1 MWVSLGF
8 LACAVG
14 LLLGAVVSRTGAI
27 LAAGA
32 VLAGL
37 LLSVAYAVIDR
48 LTGSGIDASVIY
60 HLKTGLAGADLA
72 SFSGLAAGAVMAV
85 LASLLAA
92 GLAYRLFQAKAPVS
106 FGAGRILLGLALLLG
121 SIAIHPATGDLAR
134 LASGIRMAAAPAGP
148 APPGFVAVEKASFA
162 SPPRNFVLLYIESVE
177 RSYLDEARFPGLM
190 PNLAALEAEAVS
202 FTDLTEVGEAGWT
215 IAGMVASQCGMPLV
229 GSGAGVD
236 RFLPGATCLGDLL
249 AREGFDLAY
258 VGGADLDFAGKGT
271 FYDSHGFSLVEG
283 RTELEPRLSDPKYV
297 NDWGLYDDSLYP
309 EVRRRLDTL
318 AKAGRPFGLVALT
331 LDTHHPYG
339 FASRSCAEQPYGD
352 GSNQFLNAV
361 HCADRLA
368 ADFIGKVRAHPAFAN
383 TVLVVASDHLAM
395 PNLAQDALEAGPRR
409 NLLMVFAPDL
419 APARIDTPGT
429 TLDIGPTLLGLIGAP
444 TPALGYGR
452 DLLAEAPTL
461 RLGEPGLEALIDGGR
476 SYLAAMWSYPQLTG
490 GLTVDVA
497 AGEVVLGD
505 RRLKFPVLFRLDDTL
520 ATSGID
526 FEASD
531 DLALIERVAGLAVDQ
546 RFVWV
551 DACARTAIFA
561 AAPAPDEAGLCLLAG
576 TLASPDLF
584 QIAVKDGV
592 AIPPETL
599 TTPFTH
605 GTAAATMPDPQL
617 ADLLLRRQFA
627 AAKVIDYAPSNGSA
641 GEVAIRSAGYLTG
654 ASWVESPG
662 QGERVRLMRG
672 LTLLGLAPDAAPV
685 KLGHVDTCGYGGR
698 QPDAVA
704 LETGFQAAIDAARE
718 RFEVFAIVG
727 HNSVVCYEVD
737 PGLEPLFAGTGLT
750 KWRDLWYEEP
760 YVAVIS
766 GNGEVAEFT
775 GPPRTA
781 LSVRLTDV
789 MAASGSDDQ
798 SKLDQL
804 PQIAGADDQ
813 SQSSPKPAVRFEAV
827 SSGYGSGESFLRPL
841 EGSEISL
848 KRGVNLLALPTD
860 AALRLLASFDGCS
873 ALDTGTPPDP
883 APFHAALV
891 TAMAEGKALAILVHD
906 SAFCEGTAI
915 APLFA
920 GTPLTEAPKI
930 GFRQPYVA
938 LIDSDGRVLEFT
950 GPEGTQL
957 REILTVEAMR

>member
-1 MWVSLGF
+1 MWVSLGL

-14 LLLGAVVSRTGAI
+14 FLFGAVGSRTGAI
-27 LAAGA
+27 LTAGA
-32 VLAGL
+32 VLAAL

-60 HLKTGLAGADLA
+60 HLKTGLEGADLA
-72 SFSGLAAGAVMAV
+72 SFSGLAAGAVVAV

-92 GLAYRLFQAKAPVS
+92 GLAYRLIRANAPVS
-106 FGAGRILLGLALLLG
+106 FGAGRILLGLGLLLG
-121 SIAIHPATGDLAR
+121 SIVAHPATGDLAR
-134 LASGIRMAAAPAGP
+134 LAAGMRMAAAPAGP
-148 APPGFVAVEKASFA
+148 TPPGFVAVEKSSFA
-162 SPPRNFVLLYIESVE
+162 GPPRNFVLLYLESVE

-190 PNLAALEAEAVS
+190 PNVAALEAEAVS

-236 RFLPGATCLGDLL
+236 RFLPGATCLGNLL
-249 AREGFDLAY
+249 AGEGYDLAY

-271 FYDSHGFSLVEG
+271 FYDSHGFAVVEG
-283 RTELEPRLSDPKYV
+283 RTELEPRLSDPAYV
-297 NDWGLYDDSLYP
+297 NDWGLFDDSLYP
-309 EVRRRLDTL
+309 EVLRRFDTL
-318 AKAGRPFGLVALT
+318 AAAGRPFGLVALT

-339 FASRSCAEQPYGD
+339 FASRSCADQPYGD
-352 GSNQFLNAV
+352 GTNQFLNAV

-409 NLLMVFAPDL
+409 NLLMIFAPDL
-419 APARIDTPGT
+419 APARIDMPGT

-452 DLLAEAPTL
+452 DLLAGAPTL
-461 RLGEPGLEALIDGGR
+461 RLGEPGLETLIDAGR
-476 SYLAAMWSYPQLTG
+476 GYLAAMWSYPELAG
-490 GLTVDVA
+490 GLTIDVA
-497 AGEVVLGD
+497 AGEVALGD
-505 RRLKFPVLFRLDDTL
+505 RRLKFPVLFRLDEAL

-551 DACARTAIFA
+551 DDCARTAIFA
-561 AAPAPDEAGLCLLAG
+561 AATAPDEAGLCLLAG

-584 QIAVKDGV
+584 QIAVEDGV
-592 AIPPETL
+592 PIPPETL

-605 GTAAATMPDPQL
+605 GAAATMPDPQL

-627 AAKVIDYAPSNGSA
+627 AAQVIDYAPSNGVT

-654 ASWVESPG
+654 ASWAENPG

-672 LTLLGLAPDAAPV
+672 LTLLGLALDADPV
-685 KLGHVDTCGYGGR
+685 KIGHVDTCGYGGR
-698 QPDAVA
+698 QPDTVP
-704 LETGFQAAIDAARE
+704 LETGFQAAIDAARK
-718 RFEVFAIVG
+718 RFGAFAIVG

-766 GNGEVAEFT
+766 GDGEVAEFT

-781 LSVRLTDV
+781 LGVRLTDFV
-789 MAASGSDDQ
+789 AADQ
-798 SKLDQL
+798 AQSTLQ
-804 PQIAGADDQ
+804 AGAAEAFTDDLT
-813 SQSSPKPAVRFEAV
+813 PKLAGRFEAV
-827 SSGYGSGESFLRPL
+827 SSGYESGESFLRPL
-841 EGSEISL
+841 EGGAINL

-860 AALRLLASFDGCS
+860 AAPRLLAIFDGCA

-891 TAMAEGKALAILVHD
+891 AAMAEGTALAILVHD
-906 SAFCEGTAI
+906 SAFCDGTAI

-920 GTPLTEAPKI
+920 GTPLTEAAKI
-930 GFRQPYVA
+930 GFRQPFVG

-957 REILTVEAMR
+957 REILTVEAVR